1 MSTRQVTTDDHTGAE
16 IMEGIDQTRAQVS
29 VSRNGQTQSWLD
41 VNLTQE
47 SWDELVKIL
56 TDFFPHTPADEGQA
70 DQGQADQGETP
81 EQRDARH
88 QAKAVRDADLA
99 AQLVAE
105 RRVTPAASSAPTGR
119 RSDSAEIRAW
129 WYALSAADLKRL
141 GLPTP
146 KNRSTTVGK
155 LPANVYTIYDQAHTA

>member
-16 IMEGIDQTRAQVS
+16 IVEGIDQTRANVS
-29 VSRNGQTQSWLD
+29 ISRNGQTQSWQD
-41 VNLTQE
+41 VNLTDE

-56 TDFFPHTPADEGQA
+56 TDFFPHTPAEQCDQPDQGQA
-70 DQGQADQGETP
+70 DQGQADQLPLATP
-81 EQRDARH
+81 TP
-88 QAKAVRDADLA
+88 A
-99 AQLVAE
+99 AA
-105 RRVTPAASSAPTGR
+105 PAASSPPATGR

-155 LPANVYTIYDQAHTA
+155 LPAGVYAVYDQAHTA